1 MNRSGFS
8 GSINS
13 CRPKPAQAS
22 WTGLRHQGPAQDN
35 SRASPS
41 SKLQKSKGQRCPH
54 WPSAVGCRA
63 CCASTCPKEGKV
75 VGSVGPHATTPGTAA
90 KQQKPLNKDLTH
102 CPRSPELGFPG
113 ATVGLSTSPD
123 TREQD
128 SLRPFMKCL
137 QSTRWGLF
145 SCPHL
150 SPKPAMLA
158 GCESPAERKSH
169 LAVLIL
175 AAWSLTGR
183 ISWGLTFRAEASP
196 GPGPQSGGSFQ
207 ERITTGAHRMWGSE
221 PQGKAFKRTETR
233 KGEPGLQQLI
243 SKLAEGGAAHI
254 AASPADLH
262 REGERGNKAG
272 AGAFLNEGSRDSPGK
287 GTVGPGAEHSFVNW
301 WWH

>member
-1 MNRSGFS
+1 M
-8 GSINS
+8 
-13 CRPKPAQAS
+13 
-22 WTGLRHQGPAQDN
+22 
-35 SRASPS
+35 
-41 SKLQKSKGQRCPH
+41 
-54 WPSAVGCRA
+54 
-63 CCASTCPKEGKV
+63 
-75 VGSVGPHATTPGTAA
+75 GSVGPHATTPGTAA

-102 CPRSPELGFPG
+102 CPRNPELGFPG

-128 SLRPFMKCL
+128 SLRPFVKCL
-137 QSTRWGLF
+137 QSTRWGLS

-150 SPKPAMLA
+150 FPKPAVLA
-158 GCESPAERKSH
+158 SCESPAERKSH

-221 PQGKAFKRTETR
+221 PQGKTFKRTETK

-243 SKLAEGGAAHI
+243 SKLAEGGAAHT

-262 REGERGNKAG
+262 REGERGNKGEQGPSLMRVPEAP
-272 AGAFLNEGSRDSPGK
+272 LGK
-287 GTVGPGAEHSFVNW
+287 GQ
-301 WWH
+301 